1 LAGEV
6 PDVVSF
12 LPDDERGAL
21 TGIACALCN
30 DIFFLERRDR
40 ADPIDR
46 ALISFALQHGF
57 DIDQLIVQYG
67 RVYDK
72 PFDSEDRYMAAG
84 FELGDQRLCFAKGD
98 PEVILKMCS
107 SYVAA
112 SGAERNVDAA
122 LRLSISANLNSAKQR
137 GDIVLAL
144 ACSRGTAIPPQ
155 HYAFLCL
162 ILLQNPLRPGV
173 PDIVRRLEEMGIR
186 PIMLTGD
193 RPETAMAIGKQAGI
207 GLDSSYCLTGKH
219 IANMALQEIGRQ
231 AADMS
236 IFARLLPWQKGVLV
250 RVLRQGG
257 SRVAM
262 VGDGPNDTV
271 ALRVADV
278 GLSFLENSSPL
289 ARRVSRILIHD
300 LSDVLLIIAG
310 AKRIERGL
318 KYLLLFRVIALISM
332 LSGLYGW
339 MLS

>member
-1 LAGEV
+1 
-6 PDVVSF
+6 
-12 LPDDERGAL
+12 
-21 TGIACALCN
+21 
-30 DIFFLERRDR
+30 
-40 ADPIDR
+40 
-46 ALISFALQHGF
+46 
-57 DIDQLIVQYG
+57 
-67 RVYDK
+67 
-72 PFDSEDRYMAAG
+72 
-84 FELGDQRLCFAKGD
+84 
-98 PEVILKMCS
+98 
-107 SYVAA
+107 
-112 SGAERNVDAA
+112 
-122 LRLSISANLNSAKQR
+122 
-137 GDIVLAL
+137 
-144 ACSRGTAIPPQ
+144 
-155 HYAFLCL
+155 
-162 ILLQNPLRPGV
+162 
-173 PDIVRRLEEMGIR
+173 
-186 PIMLTGD
+186 
-193 RPETAMAIGKQAGI
+193 MAIGKQAGI

-257 SRVAM
+257 NRVAM